1 MKPFEEKIVKL
12 TLDMNT
18 FKSHAVVAIGMMGKI
33 KDSIT
38 SLGKVDAKGAS
49 TVLKDIADTSKVAER
64 GMHDVTEATKKTTSA
79 FNALKTMA
87 TGALLGLGNQFA
99 QKMLGT
105 LKKFTLDPITDGF
118 REYELKTRS
127 MQTIITNT
135 GESVSKVNGVLDQLN
150 KYSDLTIY
158 NFNDMT
164 KAIGSLST
172 SGMKLEDSTSVVK
185 GFFNLAAG
193 TGVEA
198 ARASSLLDTA
208 MVQAIQIG
216 KMDYQNW
223 KQLQS
228 AGMGGPKFKDALV
241 QNAKAMGIQVDLSNG
256 FNESLKQ
263 GWATTDVMLA
273 TMKQFEND
281 KSLLEAAT
289 KVRTF
294 TQLMDTARE
303 AVGSSWART
312 WEIVFGDFDEATL
325 LWSGVWGAI
334 EPIIKGIDAVRNGF
348 LLIFKEANGFKA
360 ITETFA
366 NIYRFIKQI
375 TDAIGKG
382 FTTSLG
388 KLSEGLKTIP
398 QLLTIP
404 FKILEHITRKLADI
418 KLIPA
423 AIGFA
428 FKALFSVFGL
438 VADALFVIFD
448 AVMFV
453 VNGVKK
459 LFNAFKDLYTAI
471 PWAKMI
477 EPFVKM
483 AATIKDISFKPLT
496 EGFKG
501 LISPI
506 AAVKE
511 SMYTWSLTPIKNWV
525 SDSGSIIINGFT
537 NAAKG
542 LKNIFSPKFWAGLWT
557 GFTDAYHEAIST
569 FTNSKAIVNIISQ
582 FDKLKEVM
590 MALPNKLFG
599 DLFEK
604 FSVTNIVD
612 GLDGLIGESTSKG
625 LVNVA
630 TLLLKVR
637 DAITITYTVLGNVA
651 DGVKEKFVSTFDVLN
666 RTFIDLKDGAANLIG
681 AFDLGKMFSGIKDFA
696 SLDKVT
702 GFIQTI
708 TNSAKAKG
716 LSTLA
721 SGLDLLASG
730 VLRLIEVSGKIGG
743 SINNGL
749 GKALSYLSTELQNA
763 LPHIQAFFDKFNR
776 TNILNTLEDMA
787 TGVVNFA
794 NSIDWSPITKSIDV
808 VVEAFSNFKD
818 RIQWVFDLV
827 PNLDWLELIQNGVLK
842 LIEIIKEL
850 GTTKVANAAEIGI
863 EGIGK
868 AAEKSKTFLEKF
880 KEVLGQV
887 GDVIKDGFLKAIE
900 LTIAGLG
907 MMANGI
913 KNISLKIYDFI
924 VNAKSNLEGFQKFID
939 GWREK
944 IEETFG
950 NVFSTENLIKGG
962 LLAGLGI
969 MIKGLFD
976 FQSNGNNL
984 LKKIGDSFD
993 KLGNLP
999 EVLSEIADSIFGFQ
1013 EKLSASSI
1021 VKIAGAISILALSLK
1036 LLSTIESD
1044 KLVSTLGF
1052 VSIGVGAMVAVFG
1065 AMALVNK
1072 FGSGK
1077 GMLTSVLAIATIAG
1091 SILVLSGA
1099 LKVLSTIDEDG
1110 LKRALSAL
1118 AGTLTILVIAIGA
1131 LKFVTGGNMTVTL
1144 AGITGLATATI
1155 ILSTAV
1161 QKFAEIDAA
1170 KLIKGGIAVAVA
1182 LVAMGGAMKIMGGNP
1197 ALTVGSALAIMM
1209 MALSIKMLVKP
1220 VKALSEIELPQL
1232 AKGLAAIGGAL
1243 ALAVF
1248 ALAGLSAN
1256 SLGAMGAAIAI
1267 GMVAGALLLLTVPIL
1282 ILGNLELPT
1291 LAKGVGAVAVALLLI
1306 FKALSVLS
1314 VNAVGTLAGAAAIA
1328 LVAAALTLLVIPVT
1342 LFGTM
1347 SWGTIIKGLTGM
1359 ALALVLVVGAG
1370 YLATGASIGLGML
1383 AASMGTLALA
1393 AVGIAL
1399 MLTATVAILEYF
1411 TSSTKDTFSTLVDNI
1426 IFFLKEIERIL
1437 PAFTD
1442 TATAVIESFIQII
1455 EKAIPRIAGVG
1466 YDFLMGLLN
1475 GIRDHIGEVVT
1486 VVSEI
1491 LIEFAEAFG
1500 ENYGPVID
1508 AAVQLATDMINAL
1521 ATAIDTNA
1529 GPFMDAVKR
1538 LLGAVLILMVEGF
1551 ELLIELMFGWSDTIM
1566 GLTSG
1571 IGEAARDG
1579 IREHFNLETSEET
1592 SRAAIEGLIG
1602 GVTSRDQEVKDVALN
1617 TSTLLNTGLGS
1628 SDTNK
1633 TGSDK
1638 VDEYNTGARTK
1649 FGVVAGTGD
1658 DLSATLDGGLGS
1670 SNTNNTGSSQVTGFI
1685 TGADGKKGSAK
1696 TTAEGISTTVDK
1708 ALGSAN
1714 TYGTGGSQ
1722 VAGFNSGARSK
1733 RGEAYTTSEDISS
1746 RANKGLNS
1754 QDTYTSGTN
1763 FSQGF
1768 INGIGS
1774 MWEDVKDT
1782 ASWIGSLAVDWLDKG
1797 AGNASPS
1804 KKTYQSG
1811 DWFGQGM
1818 VNGMV
1823 NQVSNVKN
1831 VAENMGKT
1839 AVAKLSDSTSNMSN
1853 VFKDM
1858 MTSKLDLSP
1867 VITPTLDMS
1876 KIKMEEFNRTYSA
1889 FSNNRIV
1896 NPEVLGKK
1904 SPEEK
1909 SGNSV
1914 VNNFDLKFETYG
1926 DLPRGTVKRWAQEF
1940 QEEVTS
1946 VFNRDSLAKGEV
1958 VY

>member
-18 FKSHAVVAIGMMGKI
+18 FKANAVTAIGMMGKI

-38 SLGKVDAKGAS
+38 SLGKGDTKGAS
-49 TVLKDIADTSKVAER
+49 TVLKEMADSSKLAER
-64 GMHDVTEATKKTTSA
+64 GMHDITEATKKTTSA
-79 FNALKTMA
+79 FNALKTMT

-118 REYELKTRS
+118 REYELKTKS

-172 SGMKLEDSTSVVK
+172 SGMKLGDSTSVVK

-294 TQLMDTARE
+294 TQLMDTALE
-303 AVGSSWART
+303 AVGSGWART
-312 WEIVFGDFDEATL
+312 WEIVFGDFDEATA

-334 EPIIKGIDAVRNGF
+334 EPIINGIDTLRNGF
-348 LLIFKEANGFKA
+348 LMIFKEANGFKA
-360 ITETFA
+360 ITGVFG
-366 NIYRFIKQI
+366 NVYRFIKQI

-388 KLSEGLKTIP
+388 RLGDGLKTIP

-404 FKILEHITRKLADI
+404 FKILEYITRKIADI

-423 AIGFA
+423 VIGFA

-438 VADALFVIFD
+438 VASALLTIFD

-483 AATIKDISFKPLT
+483 ASTIKNMSLKALT
-496 EGFKG
+496 SGFKG

-506 AAVKE
+506 VAVKE
-511 SMYTWSLTPIKNWV
+511 SMSTWSLTPIRNWV
-525 SDSGSIIINGFT
+525 SDSGSIIVNGFT

-542 LKNIFSPKFWAGLWT
+542 LKNIFNPKLWAGLWT

-582 FDKLKEVM
+582 FDKLKDVM

-599 DLFEK
+599 GLFEK
-604 FSVTNIVD
+604 FSLTNIVV
-612 GLDGLIGESTSKG
+612 GLEGLIGAASNKG
-625 LVNVA
+625 LTNVA
-630 TLLLKVR
+630 TLLVKLR
-637 DAITITYTVLGNVA
+637 DAITNTYSTLGDLA
-651 DGVKEKFVSTFDVLN
+651 DRVKEKFVNTFDTLN

-708 TNSAKAKG
+708 ANSAKAKG

-730 VLRLIEVSGKIGG
+730 VLSLIEASGKIGG
-743 SINNGL
+743 SISNGL
-749 GKALSYLSTELQNA
+749 GRALSYLSTEFQNA
-763 LPHIQAFFDKFNR
+763 LPHVQAFFDKFNR
-776 TNILNTLEDMA
+776 TNILNILEDMA

-794 NSIDWSPITKSIDV
+794 NSIDWSPITKAIDV

-827 PNLDWLELIQNGVLK
+827 PNIDWLELIQNGVLK
-842 LIEIIKEL
+842 LIDIVKEL
-850 GTTKVANAAEIGI
+850 GTTKVANATEIGI

-880 KEVLGQV
+880 KEVLGQI
-887 GDVIKDGFLKAIE
+887 GGTIKGGFLKAIE

-907 MMANGI
+907 MMATGI
-913 KNISLKIYDFI
+913 KDMFLGI
-924 VNAKSNLEGFQKFID
+924 VNFVKNATENLKDFQSYVEGWKNKF
-939 GWREK
+939 K
-944 IEETFG
+944 ETFG
-950 NVFSTENLIKGG
+950 DAFSTENLIKGG
-962 LLAGLGI
+962 LLAGLGVF
-969 MIKGLFD
+969 IKGLFD
-976 FQSNGNNL
+976 FQSNGNDL
-984 LKKIGDSFD
+984 LKKIGDAFE

-1013 EKLSASSI
+1013 EKLSAGAI
-1021 VKIAGAISILALSLK
+1021 VKIAGAIGILALSLK
-1036 LLSTIESD
+1036 LLSTIDKD

-1052 VSIGVGAMVAVFG
+1052 VSVGVGAMIAIFG
-1065 AMALVNK
+1065 AMAVVNK

-1077 GMLTSVLAIATIAG
+1077 GMLTSILAIATIAG

-1118 AGTLTILVIAIGA
+1118 AGTLTILVGA
-1131 LKFVTGGNMTVTL
+1131 LLGLKVVTGGNMTVAL
-1144 AGITGLATATI
+1144 SGIAGLATATL
-1155 ILSTAV
+1155 ILATAV
-1161 QKFAEIDAA
+1161 EKFADIDGD
-1170 KLIKGGIAVAVA
+1170 KLLKGGLAVAGA
-1182 LVAMGGAMKIMGGNP
+1182 LLAIGTTMKIMGGNP
-1197 ALTVGSALAIMM
+1197 ALTIGSALSIMM

-1220 VKALSEIELPQL
+1220 VEAMGKLKLSTI
-1232 AKGLAAIGGAL
+1232 AKGLIGIGGAL
-1243 ALAVF
+1243 GLAVV
-1248 ALAGLSAN
+1248 ALSALSVN
-1256 SLGAMGAAIAI
+1256 SLGAMGAALAI
-1267 GMVAGALLLLTVPIL
+1267 GMVAGSLTLMTIPIA
-1282 ILGNLELPT
+1282 ILGNMKLST
-1291 LAKGVGAVAVALLLI
+1291 LAKGLITIGSALGMIVIALGILGA
-1306 FKALSVLS
+1306 
-1314 VNAVGTLAGAAAIA
+1314 NAGGTLAGALAISMIA
-1328 LVAAALTLLVIPVT
+1328 GALTLLVIPIT
-1342 LFGTM
+1342 LLGTM
-1347 SWGTIIKGLTGM
+1347 AWGTIAKGLTAM
-1359 ALALVLVVGAG
+1359 ALALGLAIAAG

-1383 AASMGTLALA
+1383 AGAIGSIALA
-1393 AVGIAL
+1393 AVGIA
-1399 MLTATVAILEYF
+1399 MVLTATVAIIEYF
-1411 TSSTKDTFSTLVDNI
+1411 TTTTKDSFSKLVENV
-1426 IFFLKEIERIL
+1426 IFFLEEIRRAI

-1442 TATAVIESFIQII
+1442 TAIAIIESFIQVI
-1455 EKAIPRIAGVG
+1455 EYAVPRVAGVG
-1466 YDFLMGLLN
+1466 YNFLMALLN

-1500 ENYGPVID
+1500 ANYGPVID
-1508 AAVQLATDMINAL
+1508 AAIKLATDMIDAL
-1521 ATAIDTNA
+1521 ATAIDTNS

-1538 LLGAVLILMVEGF
+1538 LIGAVLILMVEGW
-1551 ELLIELMFGWSDTIM
+1551 ELLLELMFGWSDTIM

-1571 IGEAARDG
+1571 VGEAARDG

-1602 GVTSRDQEVKDVALN
+1602 GVESKDQEVKDVALN
-1617 TSTLLNTGLGS
+1617 TSNLLNTGLGS
-1628 SDTNK
+1628 ADTNT

-1658 DLSATLDGGLGS
+1658 DLSKTLDTGLGS
-1670 SNTNNTGSSQVTGFI
+1670 SNTKNTGSSQVAGFI
-1685 TGADGKKGSAK
+1685 TGAESKKISAQ
-1696 TTAEGISTTVDK
+1696 TTAKGVSNTVNK

-1714 TYGTGGSQ
+1714 TNFTGGSQ
-1722 VAGFNSGARSK
+1722 IVGFNSGVNSK
-1733 RGEAYTTSEDISS
+1733 KGSAYSTAEGIASTANRGL
-1746 RANKGLNS
+1746 KS
-1754 QDTYTSGTN
+1754 QNTYTSGTN
-1763 FSQGF
+1763 FGQGF
-1768 INGIGS
+1768 VNGLSS
-1774 MWEDVKDT
+1774 MWGSVKNT
-1782 ASWIGSLAVDWLDKG
+1782 ASWLGQQAKAWLDKG
-1797 AGNASPS
+1797 AGNNSPS
-1804 KKTYQSG
+1804 KKAYESG

-1823 NQVSNVKN
+1823 NQVSNVRN
-1831 VAENMGKT
+1831 VAENMGET

-1889 FSNNRIV
+1889 FANNRIV
-1896 NPEVLGKK
+1896 NPEILGKK

>member
-18 FKSHAVVAIGMMGKI
+18 FKSHAVAAIGMMGKI

-38 SLGKVDAKGAS
+38 SLGKGDAKGAS
-49 TVLKDIADTSKVAER
+49 TVLKEMADTSKLAER
-64 GMHDVTEATKKTTSA
+64 GMHDITEATKRTTSA
-79 FNALKTMA
+79 FDALKTMA
-87 TGALLGLGNQFA
+87 TGGLLGLGNQFA
-99 QKMLGT
+99 QKMVET
-105 LKKFTLDPITDGF
+105 VKKFTLDPITDGF
-118 REYELKTRS
+118 KEYELKMKS
-127 MQTIITNT
+127 MQTIMTNT
-135 GESVSKVNGVLDQLN
+135 GENVGVVNKALESLN
-150 KYSDLTIY
+150 EYSDKTIY

-164 KAIGSLST
+164 TAIGSLST
-172 SGMKLEDSTSVVK
+172 SGMKLGDSVSVVK
-185 GFFNLAAG
+185 GFYNLAAG

-198 ARASSLLDTA
+198 SKASSLLQTA
-208 MVQAIQIG
+208 MIQAINIG
-216 KMDYQNW
+216 KMDYMNW
-223 KQLQS
+223 KQLEMQ
-228 AGMGGPKFKDALV
+228 GMGGPKFKEALIA
-241 QNAKAMGIQVDLSNG
+241 NAKAMGKNVDLSKS
-256 FNESLKQ
+256 FNESLRD
-263 GWATTDVMLA
+263 GWATTDVLLA
-273 TMKQFEND
+273 TMRQFETD
-281 KSLLEAAT
+281 ESLLSAAQD
-289 KVRTF
+289 VRTF
-294 TQLMDTARE
+294 TQLMGTALE
-303 AVGSSWART
+303 SVGSGWART
-312 WEIVFGDFDEATL
+312 WEIVFGDFNEATT
-325 LWSGVWGAI
+325 LWSGVWRAI
-334 EPIIKGIDAVRNGF
+334 EPIINGIDAVRNGF

-360 ITETFA
+360 IIGVFG
-366 NIYRFIKQI
+366 NVYRFIKQI
-375 TDAIGKG
+375 ADAIGEG

-388 KLSEGLKTIP
+388 RLGDGLKTIP
-398 QLLTIP
+398 QMLTIP
-404 FKILEHITRKLADI
+404 FKILEYITRKIADI

-423 AIGFA
+423 VIGFA

-438 VADALFVIFD
+438 VAAALLTIFD

-483 AATIKDISFKPLT
+483 ASTIKSMSFKALT
-496 EGFKG
+496 AGFKG

-506 AAVKE
+506 VAVKE
-511 SMYTWSLTPIKNWV
+511 SMSTWSLTPIRNWV
-525 SDSGSIIINGFT
+525 SDSGSIIVNGFT

-542 LKNIFSPKFWAGLWT
+542 LKNIFSPKLWAGLWT
-557 GFTDAYHEAIST
+557 GFTDAYHDAIST

-590 MALPNKLFG
+590 TALPTKLFG
-599 DLFEK
+599 GIFEK
-604 FSVTNIVD
+604 FSLTNIVV
-612 GLDGLIGESTSKG
+612 GLEGLIGASNSKG
-625 LVNVA
+625 LTNVA
-630 TLLLKVR
+630 TLLLKLR
-637 DAITITYTVLGNVA
+637 NAITITYTALGNMA
-651 DGVKEKFVSTFDVLN
+651 DRVKEKFVSTFDALN

-708 TNSAKAKG
+708 ANSAKAKG

-730 VLRLIEVSGKIGG
+730 VLSLIEASGKIGG

-749 GKALSYLSTELQNA
+749 GKALSYLSTEFQNA
-763 LPHIQAFFDKFNR
+763 LPHVQAFFDKFNR
-776 TNILNTLEDMA
+776 TNILNVLEDMA

-808 VVEAFSNFKD
+808 VVEAFGMFKD

-827 PNLDWLELIQNGVLK
+827 PNIDWIELIQNGVLK
-842 LIEIIKEL
+842 LIDIVKEL
-850 GTTKVANAAEIGI
+850 GTTKVANATEIGI

-880 KEVLGQV
+880 KEILGQV
-887 GDVIKDGFLKAIE
+887 GGVIKGGFLAAIE
-900 LTIAGLG
+900 LTVDGLG

-913 KNISLKIYDFI
+913 KNMFLKIYDFI
-924 VNAKSNLEGFQKFID
+924 VNAKGNLEGFHKFVSD
-939 GWREK
+939 WKEK
-944 IEETFG
+944 IKETFG
-950 NVFSTENLIKGG
+950 DVFSTENLIKGG
-962 LLAGLGI
+962 LLAVLGGF
-969 MIKGLFD
+969 IKGLLD
-976 FQSNGNNL
+976 FQSNGNGL
-984 LKKIGDSFD
+984 IKKIGDAFE

-999 EVLSEIADSIFGFQ
+999 DVLSEIADSIFGFQ

-1021 VKIAGAISILALSLK
+1021 VKIAGAIGILALSLK
-1036 LLSTIESD
+1036 LLSTID
-1044 KLVSTLGF
+1044 KDKVVSTLGL
-1052 VSIGVGAMVAVFG
+1052 VSIGVGAMVAIFG
-1065 AMALVNK
+1065 ALALVNK

-1077 GMLTSVLAIATIAG
+1077 GMITNILAIATIAG
-1091 SILVLSGA
+1091 SILVLAGA
-1099 LKVLSTIDEDG
+1099 LKLLSTIDEDG
-1110 LKRALSAL
+1110 VARALSAL
-1118 AGTLTILVIAIGA
+1118 AGTLTILIVAIGG
-1131 LKFVTGGNMTVTL
+1131 LRLVTGGNMTVTL

-1161 QKFAEIDAA
+1161 QKFAEIDDE
-1170 KLIKGGIAVAVA
+1170 KLKKGGIAVAGA
-1182 LVAMGGAMKIMGGNP
+1182 LIALGIAMKIMGSNP
-1197 ALTVGSALAIMM
+1197 AMSIGAGIAIIMM
-1209 MALSIKMLVKP
+1209 AAAINLLVKP
-1220 VKALSEIELPQL
+1220 VKELSDIDLPQL
-1232 AKGLAAIGGAL
+1232 AKGIVAMGSAL
-1243 ALAVF
+1243 GLAVI
-1248 ALAGLSAN
+1248 ALGILSVN

-1267 GMVAGALLLLTVPIL
+1267 GMVAGALMLITIPIA
-1282 ILGNLELPT
+1282 ILGNMKLWT
-1291 LAKGVGAVAVALLLI
+1291 LAKGMVAIGSALGMIFLALAVLGA
-1306 FKALSVLS
+1306 
-1314 VNAVGTLAGAAAIA
+1314 NAGGTLAGAASIA
-1328 LVAAALTLLVIPVT
+1328 LVAAALTLLVIPIT
-1342 LFGTM
+1342 LLGTM
-1347 SWGTIIKGLTGM
+1347 SWGTIIKGLSAM

-1383 AASMGTLALA
+1383 AGAIGSIALA

-1399 MLTATVAILEYF
+1399 VLTATVAILEYF
-1411 TSSTKDTFSTLVDNI
+1411 TSSTKDTFSKLVDNI
-1426 IFFLKEIERIL
+1426 IFFLKEAERIL

-1442 TATAVIESFIQII
+1442 TATAMIESFIQII
-1455 EKAIPRIAGVG
+1455 EYAVPRISGVG
-1466 YDFLMGLLN
+1466 YDFLMALLQ
-1475 GIRDHIGEVVT
+1475 GIRDNIGEVVT

-1491 LIEFAEAFG
+1491 LIEFAKAFG

-1508 AAVQLATDMINAL
+1508 AATDLAIDMINAL
-1521 ATAIDTNA
+1521 ATTIDTKA
-1529 GPFMDAVKR
+1529 GPFMDAIRR
-1538 LLGAVLILMVEGF
+1538 LVGAVLIIMVEGW
-1551 ELLIELMFGWSDTIM
+1551 ELMFELMFGWNDTIM
-1566 GLTSG
+1566 GIANGLGDT
-1571 IGEAARDG
+1571 ARDG
-1579 IREHFNLETSEET
+1579 IREHFNMETSEET
-1592 SRAAIEGLIG
+1592 SREAIEGLIG
-1602 GVTSRDQEVKDVALN
+1602 GVRSKDQEVKDVALD
-1617 TSTLLNTGLGS
+1617 TASFLNTGLGS

-1633 TGSDK
+1633 TGADQ
-1638 VDEYNTGARTK
+1638 VDGYNKGARTK

-1658 DLSATLDGGLGS
+1658 DLSETLDDGLGS
-1670 SNTNNTGSSQVTGFI
+1670 ANTKTTGDDLVDEFL
-1685 TGADGKKGSAK
+1685 TGANGKKGASK
-1696 TTAEGISTTVDK
+1696 TTATGISDIVDN

-1714 TYGTGGSQ
+1714 TYLTGGTNIE
-1722 VAGFNSGARSK
+1722 GFNSGARSK
-1733 RGEAYTTSEDISS
+1733 RGAAYTTSEDISD
-1746 RANKGLNS
+1746 RANRGLNA
-1754 QDTYTSGTN
+1754 QDTWSSGTN
-1763 FSQGF
+1763 FGQGF
-1768 INGIGS
+1768 VNGISS
-1774 MWEDVKDT
+1774 MWVTVKDT
-1782 ASWIGSLAVDWLDKG
+1782 AYWLGGLAVDWLDAG

-1823 NQVSNVKN
+1823 SQVSNVKN

-1839 AVAKLSDSTSNMSN
+1839 AVTELSDSTKNMPN

-1889 FSNNRIV
+1889 FANNRIV
-1896 NPEVLGKK
+1896 NPEILGKK

>member
-18 FKSHAVVAIGMMGKI
+18 FKANAVTAIGMMGKI

-38 SLGKVDAKGAS
+38 SLGKGDAKGAS
-49 TVLKDIADTSKVAER
+49 TVLKEVADSSKLAER
-64 GMHDVTEATKKTTSA
+64 GMHDVTEATKRTTSA
-79 FNALKTMA
+79 FSALKTMA

-99 QKMLGT
+99 QKMVET
-105 LKKFTLDPITDGF
+105 VKKFTLDPITDGF
-118 REYELKTRS
+118 KEYELKMKS
-127 MQTIITNT
+127 MQTIMTNT
-135 GESVSKVNGVLDQLN
+135 GENVGVVNKALESLN
-150 KYSDLTIY
+150 AYSDKTIY

-164 KAIGSLST
+164 TAIGALST
-172 SGMKLEDSTSVVK
+172 SGMKLEDSISVVK
-185 GFFNLAAG
+185 GFYNLAAG

-198 ARASSLLDTA
+198 SRASSLLQTA
-208 MVQAIQIG
+208 MIQAINLG

-223 KQLQS
+223 KQLEMQ
-228 AGMGGPKFKDALV
+228 GMGGPKFKEALIA
-241 QNAKAMGIQVDLSNG
+241 NAKAMGKNVDLSKS
-256 FNESLKQ
+256 FNESLRD
-263 GWATTDVMLA
+263 GWATTDVLLA
-273 TMKQFEND
+273 TMRQFETD
-281 KSLLEAAT
+281 KSLLSAAQD
-289 KVRTF
+289 VRTF
-294 TQLMDTARE
+294 TQLMSTALE
-303 AVGSSWART
+303 SVGSGWARS
-312 WEIVFGDFDEATL
+312 WEIIIGDFDEATT

-348 LLIFKEANGFKA
+348 LMLFKEANGFKA

-388 KLSEGLKTIP
+388 KLSDGLKTLP

-438 VADALFVIFD
+438 VAAALLAIFD
-448 AVMFV
+448 AIMVV
-453 VNGVKK
+453 VNGVKR

-483 AATIKDISFKPLT
+483 ASTIKDISFKALT

-506 AAVKE
+506 EAVKE
-511 SMYTWSLTPIKNWV
+511 SMSTWSLTPIRNWV
-525 SDSGSIIINGFT
+525 SDSGSIIVNGFT
-537 NAAKG
+537 DAAKG
-542 LKNIFSPKFWAGLWT
+542 LKNIFSPKLWADLWT

-590 MALPNKLFG
+590 TALPTKLFG
-599 DLFEK
+599 GLFEK
-604 FSVTNIVD
+604 FSLTNMVD
-612 GLDGLIGESTSKG
+612 GLDVLIGESTSKG
-625 LVNVA
+625 LTNVA

-637 DAITITYTVLGNVA
+637 DAITITYTALGNAA
-651 DGVKEKFVSTFDVLN
+651 DRVKEKFVDTFDTLN
-666 RTFIDLKDGAANLIG
+666 GTFIELKESADNLIG

-696 SLDKVT
+696 SLDKIT
-702 GFIQTI
+702 GFVQTI

-743 SINNGL
+743 SISNGL
-749 GKALSYLSTELQNA
+749 GKALSYLSTEFQNA
-763 LPHIQAFFDKFNR
+763 LPHVQAFFDKFNR
-776 TNILNTLEDMA
+776 TNILNVLENMA
-787 TGVVNFA
+787 TGIVNFA

-827 PNLDWLELIQNGVLK
+827 PNIDWIELIQNGVLK
-842 LIEIIKEL
+842 LIDIIKEL

-863 EGIGK
+863 EGIGR

-887 GDVIKDGFLKAIE
+887 GGVIKDGFLKAIE
-900 LTIAGLG
+900 LTVDGLG

-913 KNISLKIYDFI
+913 KNMSLKIYDFI
-924 VNAKSNLEGFQKFID
+924 VNAKSHLEGFQKFID
-939 GWREK
+939 GWKNK
-944 IEETFG
+944 IKETFG
-950 NVFSTENLIKGG
+950 DVFSTENLIKGG

-993 KLGNLP
+993 NLGNLP

-1021 VKIAGAISILALSLK
+1021 VKIAGAIGILALSLK
-1036 LLSTIESD
+1036 LLSTIDSD

-1052 VSIGVGAMVAVFG
+1052 VSIGVGAMVAIFG
-1065 AMALVNK
+1065 AMAVVNK
-1072 FGSGK
+1072 FGSGE

-1118 AGTLTILVIAIGA
+1118 AGTLTILVGA
-1131 LKFVTGGNMTVTL
+1131 LLGLKIVTGGNMTVAL
-1144 AGITGLATATI
+1144 SGIAGLATATL
-1155 ILSTAV
+1155 ILATAV
-1161 QKFAEIDAA
+1161 EKFAAIDGD
-1170 KLIKGGIAVAVA
+1170 KLLKGGLAVAGA
-1182 LVAMGGAMKIMGGNP
+1182 LLAIGTTMKIMGGNP

-1220 VKALSEIELPQL
+1220 VEAMGKLKLSTI
-1232 AKGLAAIGGAL
+1232 AKGLIGIDGAL
-1243 ALAVF
+1243 GLAVV
-1248 ALAGLSAN
+1248 ALGALSVN
-1256 SLGAMGAAIAI
+1256 SLGAMGAALAI
-1267 GMVAGALLLLTVPIL
+1267 GMVAGSLTLMTIPIA
-1282 ILGNLELPT
+1282 ILGNMELST
-1291 LAKGVGAVAVALLLI
+1291 LAKGLITIGSAIGMIVIALGILGA
-1306 FKALSVLS
+1306 
-1314 VNAVGTLAGAAAIA
+1314 NAVGTLAGAEAIA

-1347 SWGTIIKGLTGM
+1347 SWGTIITGLTGM

-1399 MLTATVAILEYF
+1399 MLTATVAILEHF

-1426 IFFLKEIERIL
+1426 IFFLEEAERIL

-1442 TATAVIESFIQII
+1442 TANAVIESFIQII

-1475 GIRDHIGEVVT
+1475 GIRDNIGEVVT

-1508 AAVQLATDMINAL
+1508 AAVKLAIDMINAL
-1521 ATAIDTNA
+1521 ATAIDTNS

-1538 LLGAVLILMVEGF
+1538 LIGAVLILMVEGF

-1571 IGEAARDG
+1571 VGEAARDG

-1592 SRAAIEGLIG
+1592 SRVAIEGLIG
-1602 GVTSRDQEVKDVALN
+1602 GVTSKDQEVKDVALN
-1617 TSTLLNTGLGS
+1617 TSNLLNTGLGS

-1633 TGSDK
+1633 TGADQ
-1638 VDEYNTGARTK
+1638 VDGYNTGAQTK

-1658 DLSATLDGGLGS
+1658 DLSATLDDGLGS
-1670 SNTNNTGSSQVTGFI
+1670 SNTKSTGTSQVAGFI
-1685 TGADGKKGSAK
+1685 TGAEGKKGSAK
-1696 TTAEGISTTVDK
+1696 TTATGISTTVDK

-1714 TYGTGGSQ
+1714 TYGTGGDQ

-1733 RGEAYTTSEDISS
+1733 RGQAYTTSEDISS

-1754 QDTYTSGTN
+1754 QDTYSSGTN
-1763 FSQGF
+1763 FGQGF
-1768 INGIGS
+1768 ANGINS
-1774 MWEDVKDT
+1774 MWSAVT
-1782 ASWIGSLAVDWLDKG
+1782 GAASWIGRQAKAWLDKG

-1804 KKTYQSG
+1804 KKAYESG

-1818 VNGMV
+1818 VNGMLS
-1823 NQVSNVKN
+1823 QVSNVRN
-1831 VAENMGKT
+1831 VAENMGAS
-1839 AVAKLSDSTSNMSN
+1839 AVTELSDSTSNMSN

-1889 FSNNRIV
+1889 FANNRIV
-1896 NPEVLGKK
+1896 HPEILGKK